1 MSTTIEKI
9 LTEKAPAPIGPYS
22 QAILVDGKFL
32 YTAGQIPLAPTHGKL
47 IEGDIKEQ
55 TRQIIKNLEAILIA
69 GGASFASVIKTTVF
83 LKDMNEFAAMNEVY
97 AEFFGAASP
106 ARSTVEVARLP
117 RDVHIEIEVVAV
129 VEK

>member
-1 MSTTIEKI
+1 MSIQKI

-32 YTAGQIPLAPTHGKL
+32 YTAGQGPMDPATSKIVD
-47 IEGDIKEQ
+47 GDIKDQ
-55 TRQIIKNLEAILIA
+55 TRQVMKNLEAILLA

-97 AEFFGAASP
+97 AEFLGAAAP
-106 ARSTVEVARLP
+106 ARSTIEAARLP
-117 RDVHIEIEVVAV
+117 RDIRVEIEAIAV